1 MEPTRRDV
9 RRRRQ
14 DSSPTLPCGLHD
26 GRGEGRNH
34 RAHPRV
40 GFMSEDLQATD
51 PEDVKII
58 NLARATLA
66 RSQAREAACVRD
78 TDGRT
83 YTGSSVDLPHLQLSA
98 IAVAVAMATSSGAPG
113 LEAVALAGASDP
125 SGDDL
130 ALVKDLPGERVVV
143 WSVDPSGSVRRR
155 VEL

>member
-58 NLARATLA
+58 DLARASLA

-83 YTGSSVDLPHLQLSA
+83 YAGASVDLPHLRLSA
-98 IAVAVAMATSSGAPG
+98 IAG
-113 LEAVALAGASDP
+113 EAHP
-125 SGDDL
+125 SESDL
-130 ALVKDLPGERVVV
+130 ALINDLPGEGVAV
-143 WSVDPSGSVRRR
+143 WSVDAAGVVRGLI
-155 VEL
+155 ES

>member
-1 MEPTRRDV
+1 MTE
-9 RRRRQ
+9 
-14 DSSPTLPCGLHD
+14 S
-26 GRGEGRNH
+26 
-34 RAHPRV
+34 V
-40 GFMSEDLQATD
+40 GPTD
-51 PEDVKII
+51 PDDVKII
-58 NLARATLA
+58 NLACATLA

-83 YTGSSVDLPHLQLSA
+83 YTGASVDLPHLQLSA

-130 ALVKDLPGERVVV
+130 ALVTDLPGERVVV
-143 WSVDPSGSVRRR
+143 WSVDASGSVRGR

>member
-1 MEPTRRDV
+1 MTESAGV
-9 RRRRQ
+9 
-14 DSSPTLPCGLHD
+14 
-26 GRGEGRNH
+26 
-34 RAHPRV
+34 
-40 GFMSEDLQATD
+40 TD
-51 PEDVKII
+51 PDDLKII

-66 RSQAREAACVRD
+66 RSQAKEAACLRD

-83 YTGSSVDLPHLQLSA
+83 YAGSSVDLPHLQLSA

-130 ALVKDLPGERVVV
+130 ALVKDLPGERMVV
-143 WSVDPSGSVRRR
+143 WSVDASGSVRGR